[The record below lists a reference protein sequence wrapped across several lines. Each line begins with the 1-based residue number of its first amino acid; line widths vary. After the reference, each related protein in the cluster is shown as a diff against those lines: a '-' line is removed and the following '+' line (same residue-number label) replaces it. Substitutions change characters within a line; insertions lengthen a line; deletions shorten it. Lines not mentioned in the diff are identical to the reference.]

1 MRKRKTENI
10 FTGTWQVVHVEII
23 NCSEAW
29 GQYGEFP
36 DESMEWEFIVEREIH
51 NSNGDVIYE
60 GEFIEITK
68 YLEYGPRKFQYD
80 PAEQTLTIDFSN
92 REQDGFMSECYEKM
106 YKVKH
111 LSGRLPFR
119 GEGCEEGC
127 EEPLT
132 IELEHI
138 ADGMSGLP
146 YIIRIV
152 RIY

>member
-10 FTGTWQVVHVEII
+10 FTGMWQVVHVEVSR
-23 NCSEAW
+23 CSEAW
-29 GQYGEFP
+29 GQYVEFP
-36 DESMEWEFIVEREIH
+36 EESMQCEFIVEREIRD
-51 NSNGDVIYE
+51 SYGDVIYE
-60 GEFIEITK
+60 GEFIEVTK

-92 REQDGFMSECYEKM
+92 REPDGFMSECYEKM

-119 GEGCEEGC
+119 GEDW